1 MRPTRVK
8 FTVRWMMAAVA
19 IVAVLLFA
27 VVQLHRFRSIGVS
40 YIYRAAELKLEE
52 DFHRR
57 NIQRTEVV
65 LALIRARL
73 EHADAKGR
81 PRLLSLLSEQ
91 RDQMARYVEY
101 AHYLGELRSKYE
113 KAAVSPW
120 FPVEP
125 DPLPPPPP

>member
-8 FTVRWMMAAVA
+8 FTVRWIMAAVA

-27 VVQLHRFRSIGVS
+27 VVQLDRFRRLGIS
-40 YIYRAAELKLEE
+40 YKRRAAELKSEE
-52 DFHRR
+52 AYTQR

-65 LALIRARL
+65 LARIRARL
-73 EHADAKGR
+73 EHADAKGQ
-81 PRLLSLLSEQ
+81 PRLRSLLSEQ
-91 RDQMARYVEY
+91 RDQMARYAEY

-125 DPLPPPPP
+125 DPLPPQP